1 MEVGPTS
8 RWATQEGHVDPEHG
22 QQRKV
27 AKNKTKQN
35 KKVKE
40 REEGE
45 KEYIL
50 IEYMAIFTIL
60 FRKKIFFFEETW
72 QRVHKKQLWT
82 DLKDS
87 LDTELNTEVN

>member
-1 MEVGPTS
+1 MGGRSGAEVGPTS

-27 AKNKTKQN
+27 AKNKNKQ

-50 IEYMAIFTIL
+50 IEYKAIFTIL
-60 FRKKIFFFEETW
+60 CKKNF
-72 QRVHKKQLWT
+72 
-82 DLKDS
+82 LKR
-87 LDTELNTEVN
+87 LVQ